1 MKRITLFVVTILLSS
16 ILYSCGSMTYITDT
30 WEKQGFKGKKFSKV
44 VVMAIAKDDRV
55 ARRLVEDA
63 ITKELIANGV
73 NATVSYTIFPYGEFD
88 KDNDGKVDNQKD
100 AEETIKTKLKDLNA
114 DGVLVLKLKDVKSE
128 QKYVPGSPA
137 YVPTNF
143 YTPYYNYYF
152 MSYNTVYTPGYYVTN
167 TDVYIESSVYDL
179 QKNELVSS
187 FLSQTVNPTSVG
199 DFTKSFSKSL
209 AKTLV
214 DQQVFLK

>member
-1 MKRITLFVVTILLSS
+1 MKRITLFVVTLLLSS

-30 WEKQGFKGKKFSKV
+30 WEKQGFTGKKFSKV
-44 VVMAIAKDDRV
+44 VVLAIAKDDRV
-55 ARRLVEDA
+55 GRRLVEDA
-63 ITKELIANGV
+63 IAKELTANGV
-73 NATVSYTIFPYGEFD
+73 NAMVSYTIFPYGEFD

-100 AEETIKTKLKDLNA
+100 AEESIKSKLKDLNA

-179 QKNELVSS
+179 QKNELIYSL
-187 FLSQTVNPTSVG
+187 LSQTVNPTSVG

-214 DQQVFLK
+214 DQGVFLK